1 MKVTTNQVTEMIMKS
16 VNKKHT
22 DSNFPLYNNSLPFM
36 KIRSIPYLLKT
47 ETGKL
52 KAGGKEGLLEGS
64 RDL

>member
-1 MKVTTNQVTEMIMKS
+1 MIMKS

-52 KAGGKEGLLEGS
+52 KVGGKEGLLEGS